1 MPSHL
6 KKIVIIIALLGALI
20 LSATGAID
28 RGLNWCGLGR
38 LAQTN
43 QRYLDHAFNT
53 SLAGFLLLSTI
64 KSGLAVVE
72 GSDVGIGFHLELGDI
87 VQPAYDYVDIAWRT
101 ALAGGSI
108 LVLMQLAGKGLALI
122 DHWALAGL
130 VLILFVHFPVSWTV
144 PQDSRL
150 VLGTRKAARF
160 GASLCLVLYLL
171 LPLSITGAAVLSSH
185 ITGPVVRQAHQDL
198 EAIGSTLSP
207 DHLDQYFF
215 SDESETGFSAD
226 NLKSALASAGRGVQ
240 ALISFLKVETE
251 RLAAITI
258 KLVAAYL
265 FDCILFPLLFGLALI
280 TIIKSSVRFIF
291 DISQP

>member
-6 KKIVIIIALLGALI
+6 KKILIIIALLCALL
-20 LSATGAID
+20 LSATGVID
-28 RGLNWCGLGR
+28 RGLDWCGLGR
-38 LAQTN
+38 LAATN
-43 QRYLDHAFNT
+43 QRYLDNAFDT

-101 ALAGGSI
+101 ALTGGSI

-130 VLILFVHFPVSWTV
+130 MFILIVHFLVSWTFA
-144 PQDSRL
+144 QDNRL

-160 GASLCLVLYLL
+160 GTSLCLVLYLL
-171 LPLSITGAAVLSSH
+171 LPLSITGATVLSKQ
-185 ITGPVVRQAHQDL
+185 ITGPVVRQAHEDL
-198 EAIGSTLSP
+198 EEIGSTMSP

-215 SDESETGFSAD
+215 SDESEAGFSTD

-280 TIIKSSVRFIF
+280 TIIKSSVRFVF
-291 DISQP
+291 DISQS